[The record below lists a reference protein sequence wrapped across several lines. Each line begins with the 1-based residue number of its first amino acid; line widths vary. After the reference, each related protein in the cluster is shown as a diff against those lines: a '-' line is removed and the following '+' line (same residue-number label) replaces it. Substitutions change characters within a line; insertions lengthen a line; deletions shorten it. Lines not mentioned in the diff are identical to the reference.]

1 MEFEVSD
8 SAVKP
13 QKENRIVNEKALSLQ
28 AVAERLDISD
38 ETARRE
44 IEAGKL
50 KAYRIGRQWRVFE
63 ADFLDYLARHASQWV
78 ERAV

>member
-1 MEFEVSD
+1 M
-8 SAVKP
+8 
-13 QKENRIVNEKALSLQ
+13 NEKALSLQ

>member
-1 MEFEVSD
+1 LEFEVSD

>member
-1 MEFEVSD
+1 LEFEVSD

-50 KAYRIGRQWRVFE
+50 KAYRISR
-63 ADFLDYLARHASQWV
+63 
-78 ERAV
+78 